1 MPGKERNIIT
11 ISLYLL
17 ARGCGHIFSSP
28 SPDTTHFHSGKPRRY
43 LDSIDGYSDPMAV
56 HRKQTPTSTSYL
68 LILILWL
75 YPHTHPQI
83 LIMPKVLV
91 IPEVF

>member
-1 MPGKERNIIT
+1 MSGKERNIVT

-43 LDSIDGYSDPMAV
+43 LDSNDGYSDPMAV

-68 LILILWL
+68 LILILW